1 MKLSVFGVF
10 AELFPE
16 AVGEHGASAK
26 NKRLRLHFNKVGYS
40 IYGKEQSRRV
50 PSLRAK
56 PGNPGYGFRRA
67 RWRDTVDDA
76 TDGKHC
82 SKILSDAG
90 FDLEKVNKVKE
101 RIQEV
106 RHLWDA
112 IRRPSRPAGPGRP
125 RRMEPMRMLG
135 SSVPHD
141 DLAVADPAEPRQTS
155 PTLQEISSQ
164 TKSPQGVTACG
175 APGHTA
181 SGIETHPAM
190 RSPCVQASPSLK
202 RCREDDLTPSLYP
215 RLTSLKLL
223 SPAKSPFGTICD
235 SFKHSPL
242 GRDTPTCLR
251 PSPNGE
257 TDNIEKESLKLP
269 PLALPPMAKACS
281 QPRGLLELERS
292 LDNEN
297 HRCRLIIHDKSDAA
311 ELKKEFQVLTALEFL
326 ASTALECSTK
336 EISR

>member
-1 MKLSVFGVF
+1 
-10 AELFPE
+10 
-16 AVGEHGASAK
+16 
-26 NKRLRLHFNKVGYS
+26 
-40 IYGKEQSRRV
+40 
-50 PSLRAK
+50 
-56 PGNPGYGFRRA
+56 
-67 RWRDTVDDA
+67 
-76 TDGKHC
+76 
-82 SKILSDAG
+82 
-90 FDLEKVNKVKE
+90 
-101 RIQEV
+101 
-106 RHLWDA
+106 
-112 IRRPSRPAGPGRP
+112 
-125 RRMEPMRMLG
+125 MLG

-164 TKSPQGVTACG
+164 TKGVTACG

-202 RCREDDLTPSLYP
+202 SY
-215 RLTSLKLL
+215 KLL